1 MSSPARRY
9 YEKMQAKNLTR
20 ETEHCTPYQELLL
33 LLKQDKQVLKSIDSI
48 QDKQIAKREM
58 LPRYVDWVAGVL
70 EGASPLENDEIFVT
84 VLLWR
89 IDVGQLTEAVPLAM
103 FAIEHDMQTI
113 DDFKRSLPCLIY
125 EQFGE
130 QLNVDGDVEATELE
144 KLTEL
149 ALAKLDDG
157 RHAVDM
163 PDPVRAKFLKAAGLF
178 YKRHENCIAA
188 KPLLLAADGYD
199 QRVGVKKILKN
210 LVGLP

>member
-1 MSSPARRY
+1 MSSPARRHF
-9 YEKMQAKNLTR
+9 EKIQAKYLACAA
-20 ETEHCTPYQELLL
+20 EDCTPYQKLLV
-33 LLKQDKQVLKSIDSI
+33 LLKQDKQILKSIDSI

-58 LPRYVDWVAGVL
+58 LPRYIDWVAGVL

-130 QLNVDGDVEATELE
+130 QLEANGDVGAAELD

-178 YKRHENCIAA
+178 YMHHDNRIVA
-188 KPLLLAADGYD
+188 KQLFQAADGYYE
-199 QRVGVKKILKN
+199 RVGVKKLLKE
-210 LVGLP
+210 LG

>member
-130 QLNVDGDVEATELE
+130 QLEANGDVEAAELD
-144 KLTEL
+144 KLIEQ

-178 YKRHENCIAA
+178 YKRHDNRTVA
-188 KPLLLAADGYD
+188 KKLFQAADGYYE
-199 QRVGVKKILKN
+199 RVGVKKLLKE
-210 LVGLP
+210 LG

>member
-130 QLNVDGDVEATELE
+130 QLEANGDVGAAELD

-178 YKRHENCIAA
+178 YMHHDNRIVA
-188 KPLLLAADGYD
+188 KQLFQAADGYYE
-199 QRVGVKKILKN
+199 RVGVKKLLKE
-210 LVGLP
+210 LG

>member
-20 ETEHCTPYQELLL
+20 ETEHCTPYQKLLL

-130 QLNVDGDVEATELE
+130 QLEANGDVGAAELD

-163 PDPVRAKFLKAAGLF
+163 PDPVRAKFLKGAGLF
-178 YKRHENCIAA
+178 YKRHDNRIVA
-188 KPLLLAADGYD
+188 KQLFQAADGYYE
-199 QRVGVKKILKN
+199 RVGVKKLLKE
-210 LVGLP
+210 LG